1 MGIVF
6 DLQRFALHDGPGIR
20 TTVFLKGCPLR
31 CVWCHNPESQLAKPQ
46 HSFDYNLCRR
56 CLAEGH
62 ACPNGVSLVDEQ
74 VMHDRLLIKPDTFAD
89 CPYDAVQTM
98 GRSVSM
104 EQVMAEVAGDLA
116 YYRRSGGGLTISGGE
131 PMAQSPF
138 ALALA
143 RAAHE
148 AGIHVCLDTC
158 GQASQEHYRA
168 ILPYVDLLLYDYK
181 VTESAEHKRL
191 TGVGNDLILGNLAF
205 LLGQGARV
213 VLRCPLVPGV
223 NDSDAHLAGIA
234 ALAARHP
241 ELAGVEIMAYHD
253 FGAHKAVRVG
263 QQPGLTGLAT
273 ASEEQKGRW
282 LERLRELGCDRAVL
296 G

>member
-56 CLAEGH
+56 CLGEGH
-62 ACPNGVSLVDEQ
+62 ACPNGVSLEGEQ
-74 VMHDRLLIKPDTFAD
+74 VMHDRLLIKPDTFGD

-98 GRSVSM
+98 GRSVSV

-131 PMAQSPF
+131 PMAQFPF

-158 GQASQEHYRA
+158 GQAPQERYA
-168 ILPYVDLLLYDYK
+168 EILPYVNLFLYDYK
-181 VTESAEHKRL
+181 ATDSAEHKRL

-205 LLGQGARV
+205 LLEQGAQV

-223 NDSDAHLAGIA
+223 NDGDAHLAGIA

>member
-31 CVWCHNPESQLAKPQ
+31 CIWCHNPESQVAKPQ

-56 CLAEGH
+56 CLGEGH
-62 ACPNGVSLVDEQ
+62 ACPNGVSLAGDQ
-74 VMHDRLLIKPDTFAD
+74 VTHDRPLIKPDTFGA
-89 CPYDAVQTM
+89 CPYDAVRTL
-98 GRSVSM
+98 GEEVTP
-104 EQVMAEVAGDLA
+104 EQVLAEVAGDMA

-131 PMAQSPF
+131 PMAQFPF

-143 RAAHE
+143 QGARE
-148 AGIHVCLDTC
+148 RGIHVCLDTC
-158 GQASQEHYRA
+158 GQAPQERYAA
-168 ILPYVDLLLYDYK
+168 ILPYVDLFLYDYK
-181 VTESAEHKRL
+181 ATDSAEHKRL
-191 TGVGNDLILGNLAF
+191 TGVGSDLILGNLAF
-205 LLGQGARV
+205 LLGQGAQV
-213 VLRCPLVPGV
+213 ILRCPLVPGV

-234 ALAARHP
+234 ALAARYP
-241 ELAGVEIMAYHD
+241 RLAGVEIMAYHD

-263 QQPGLTGLAT
+263 QRPGLTGLAT

-282 LERLRELGCDRAVL
+282 LERLRELGCDRGVL